1 MQFLGT
7 SFERRSH
14 RFFWIASIV
23 ALLLVAGC
31 SEKDEAIETLKNQ
44 KVVVSAENLIMF
56 AGQGN
61 IEKVRLL
68 LDAGIDVNGM
78 DKHGATALIS
88 ASWAGKQEVVDYLLE
103 ARADVNAVTQS
114 KLTALMAAI
123 SQKNDQVALVLLEH
137 GANPNVIDS
146 TGTSPLIL
154 AAWQGNVTLVRA
166 LTGKNADPNYKRP
179 ADGLTAMK
187 AAKAAKKDDIVQHL
201 RSRGAA
207 E

>member
-1 MQFLGT
+1 MKYLGN

-23 ALLLVAGC
+23 VLLLVAGC
-31 SEKDEAIETLKNQ
+31 SKKDEAIETLKNQ
-44 KVVVSAENLIMF
+44 KVAISAENLIMF

-68 LDAGIDVNGM
+68 LDAGVDVSAR
-78 DKHGATALIS
+78 DKLGATALIS

-103 ARADVNAVTQS
+103 TKVDVNAVAQS
-114 KLTALMAAI
+114 KMTALLAAI
-123 SQKNDQVALVLLEH
+123 SQKNDQVALALLDH
-137 GANPNVIDS
+137 GANPNIIDS

-154 AAWQGNVTLVRA
+154 ASWQGNATLVRA
-166 LTGKNADPNYKRP
+166 LTGKNADPNYKRT
-179 ADGLTAMK
+179 ADGLTAM
-187 AAKAAKKDDIVQHL
+187 KAAKKDDIVQHL
-201 RSRGAA
+201 RSRGAV